1 VSAIAAGTLITVT
14 WDIPIVHAQLPPW
27 LAARDAIFPAL
38 GAALFCLVFVSMVT
52 KAPSAEALSRFHEPI
67 PEPALP
73 IEAEP

>member
-14 WDIPIVHAQLPPW
+14 WDLSIVHTHLPAW
-27 LAARDAIFPAL
+27 LAGRDAIFPAL

-52 KAPSAEALSRFHEPI
+52 KAPSAVTLERFHGPL

-73 IEAEP
+73 VEAEP